1 MLLPID
7 RTATTS
13 HPFEANRTE
22 LTSLGAQAVLTGTSK
37 SASSSNKSAFAG
49 RLTGRSHSSQKSAST
64 YIWLWKTVESDIY
77 SGKIL
82 RKSVFRF
89 TLGCSWV
96 HFLEKMRN
104 RTRPK
109 KSPKG
114 RPLLAI
120 STTFICRGPFRPL
133 HAPLLEAYMAAIQ
146 SLPGLPSRW
155 VDENRC
161 VTRIHGKWAF
171 RILTQLQHGPTQ
183 LSRLRSTL
191 PPGSKKNLA
200 QYLRELERAS
210 LIVAVDRSDRM
221 SQARYSLSDPL
232 GIAAVHL
239 INTLAESTEGALEPE
254 PKHRARRNT

>member
-89 TLGCSWV
+89 TLGCSWT
-96 HFLEKMRN
+96 HFWEKMRN
-104 RTRPK
+104 RTRLK
-109 KSPKG
+109 KSPQG
-114 RPLLAI
+114 RPRLAI
-120 STTFICRGPFRPL
+120 STTLIYRGPFQPFAGSLARGVYGC
-133 HAPLLEAYMAAIQ
+133 HSIAP
-146 SLPGLPSRW
+146 
-155 VDENRC
+155 
-161 VTRIHGKWAF
+161 
-171 RILTQLQHGPTQ
+171 
-183 LSRLRSTL
+183 
-191 PPGSKKNLA
+191 
-200 QYLRELERAS
+200 RAS
-210 LIVAVDRSDRM
+210 LPMGRRELLCYAHSGQMGIQDSHP
-221 SQARYSLSDPL
+221 AR
-232 GIAAVHL
+232 AW
-239 INTLAESTEGALEPE
+239 
-254 PKHRARRNT
+254 PKSVKPAT

>member
-1 MLLPID
+1 M
-7 RTATTS
+7 
-13 HPFEANRTE
+13 
-22 LTSLGAQAVLTGTSK
+22 LTGASE
-37 SASSSNKSAFAG
+37 SASSSNKPAFGG
-49 RLTGRSHSSQKSAST
+49 RLTGRSHSSLKSVST
-64 YIWLWKTVESDIY
+64 YIGLWKTAESDTDCW
-77 SGKIL
+77 KIL
-82 RKSVFRF
+82 RKSLFRF

-191 PPGSKKNLA
+191 PPGSKKTSHNIC
-200 QYLRELERAS
+200 AS
-210 LIVAVDRSDRM
+210 WRGPA
-221 SQARYSLSDPL
+221 
-232 GIAAVHL
+232 
-239 INTLAESTEGALEPE
+239 
-254 PKHRARRNT
+254 